1 MIKHNTILLTILS
14 VSFILIAF
22 LGYTYYS
29 DASAIQQIRAEI
41 DGIEDIDRTFT
52 SATLT
57 FTMNI
62 TNPTS
67 KHIRDLSS
75 TFDIFIESNYIGIGS
90 FSDISIEPLTT
101 TYKPMTVKV
110 YYNSLADA
118 VVDIIENLVQGE
130 ETKLTIKGTISASVL
145 FGFAEATHEFTGST

>member
-1 MIKHNTILLTILS
+1 MIKHNTILPTILCI
-14 VSFILIAF
+14 SFILIAF

-41 DGIEDIDRTFT
+41 EGISNIDPKIT

-67 KHIRDLSS
+67 KHIQDLSS
-75 TFDIFIESNYIGIGS
+75 TFDIYIESNYIGNGS
-90 FSDISIEPLTT
+90 FSDISIEPLST

-110 YYNSLADA
+110 YYNGLADA
-118 VVDIIENLVQGE
+118 GVDIIKNWVQGE
-130 ETKLTIKGTISASVL
+130 ETKLTITGTMSASIL
-145 FGFAEATHEFTGST
+145 FGFAEATHDFTGST